1 MDNKTDEK
9 AAEKFYKEL
18 MKNIIKNNP
27 QFSEEAKDNMKHI
40 IEMAKKPE
48 DALEGCLSYTYFYN
62 GHLR

>member
-1 MDNKTDEK
+1 MEAGLWDNKTDEK

-27 QFSEEAKDNMKHI
+27 QFSKEAKDNMNHI

-48 DALEGCLSYTYFYN
+48 DA
-62 GHLR
+62 

>member
-27 QFSEEAKDNMKHI
+27 QFSEEAKDNMNHI

-48 DALEGCLSYTYFYN
+48 DALEGCFSYAYF
-62 GHLR
+62 L